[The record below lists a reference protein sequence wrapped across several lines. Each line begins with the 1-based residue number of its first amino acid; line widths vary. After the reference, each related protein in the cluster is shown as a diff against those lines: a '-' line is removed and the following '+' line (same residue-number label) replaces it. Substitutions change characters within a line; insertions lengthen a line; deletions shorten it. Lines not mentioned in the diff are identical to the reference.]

1 VTALSGGN
9 QQKVVI
15 GKTLLTRPKVLLLDE
30 PSRGI
35 DIGAKAEV
43 FRTMRKLADDGLAV
57 LFSTSDLMEV
67 RAVADRI
74 LVMSNGKLT
83 GNFTRQEATEEALVA
98 ASTRNLRGGGGMSG
112 AETMTAKS
120 KPGMQR
126 ISLLVLLLNMRT
138 FIALI
143 VVFAYFG
150 ATAPNFLTLST
161 QIIVAKHVAINAFLA
176 IGMTFV
182 ILTGGIDLSVGS
194 IVGVAGIVAGGLINY
209 GLPIAFLGITI
220 YPNVV
225 EVILITL
232 LIGMAIG
239 AFNGVLVTSL
249 NVAPFIATLGTLYI
263 ARGVALLISNGQT
276 FPNLVGEADLENTGF
291 PFLGSGTILGLPVSI
306 VGMILLALI
315 MIYVT
320 KRTPF
325 GRQVYAVGGNER
337 ASELSGIRVNRIK
350 LSVYVISGFCAA
362 LAGLVVASELVAA
375 HPASGESF
383 ELNAI
388 AAAVLGG
395 TSLAG
400 GRGSIGG
407 TVIGAFVIG
416 VLSDGLVMLGVSSFW
431 QMVIK
436 GLVIVAAVVLDQL
449 QRKLQ
454 RRMALQAQMD

>member
-1 VTALSGGN
+1 
-9 QQKVVI
+9 
-15 GKTLLTRPKVLLLDE
+15 
-30 PSRGI
+30 
-35 DIGAKAEV
+35 
-43 FRTMRKLADDGLAV
+43 
-57 LFSTSDLMEV
+57 
-67 RAVADRI
+67 
-74 LVMSNGKLT
+74 
-83 GNFTRQEATEEALVA
+83 
-98 ASTRNLRGGGGMSG
+98 MSG
-112 AETMTAKS
+112 AQSVATGDKA
-120 KPGMQR
+120 GMRR
-126 ISLLVLLLNMRT
+126 ISLLVLLLNLRT

-143 VVFAYFG
+143 AVFAYFS
-150 ATAPNFLTLST
+150 ATAPNFLSVAT
-161 QIIVAKHVAINAFLA
+161 QIIVAKHVAINALLA

-194 IVGVAGIVAGGLINY
+194 IVGVAGIVAGGLIDY
-209 GLPIAFLGITI
+209 GLRIHFLAITI
-220 YPNVV
+220 YPNVI

-232 LIGMAIG
+232 LVGTAIG
-239 AFNGVLVTSL
+239 AFNGILVTSL

-263 ARGVALLISNGQT
+263 ARGAALLISNGQT
-276 FPNLVGEADLENTGF
+276 FPNLVGDADMENTGF
-291 PFLGSGTILGLPVSI
+291 PFLGSGTILGMPVSI
-306 VGMILLALI
+306 IAMIVLALA
-315 MIYVT
+315 MVYVT
-320 KRTPF
+320 RRTPF

-337 ASELSGIRVNRIK
+337 ASELSGIRVNRVK
-350 LSVYVISGFCAA
+350 LAVYMISGFCAA

-416 VLSDGLVMLGVSSFW
+416 VLGDGLVMLGVSSFW

-436 GLVIVAAVVLDQL
+436 GMVIIAAVVLDQL
-449 QRKLQ
+449 QQRLQ